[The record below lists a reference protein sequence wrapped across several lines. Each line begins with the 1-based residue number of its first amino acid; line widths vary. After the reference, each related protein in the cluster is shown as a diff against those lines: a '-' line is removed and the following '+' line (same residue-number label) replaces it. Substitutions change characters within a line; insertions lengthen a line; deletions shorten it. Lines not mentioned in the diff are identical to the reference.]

1 MSALFEELD
10 WSPTP
15 IGPVSL
21 RRRRDLRL
29 GADVYEVKLGEEFLM
44 SSWFTESEVAL
55 ARSGLAM
62 CHGEALD
69 VVVGGLG
76 LGYTAAAVLDDPRV
90 RSLTIVE
97 YLAPVIA
104 WHRDGLLPLGE
115 KLVGDPRCR
124 IVEGDFFAMGRGEG
138 FDPEAPGRQFDAIL
152 LDIDHSPEALLDARS
167 TSFYTPEGLGTLAR
181 HLAPQGVFGLWS
193 NDPPDP
199 RFTERLAGVF
209 SRVEPQSVRFHNPL
223 QDREAVQSVYLARR

>member
-167 TSFYTPEGLGTLAR
+167 TSFYTPEGLGSLAR

-199 RFTERLAGVF
+199 RFTERLAGAF
-209 SRVEPQSVRFHNPL
+209 SRVEPETVCFHNPL